1 MSPNKPVRVLT
12 ILVIFAVFTAL
23 FTSSSDPVEEPEP
36 LPLPIAEVVVTTPEE
51 AVVTET
57 TAIPVI
63 TEPAQEEISSEP
75 DYLLPHPH
83 LMGFQDAA
91 EVLLREYA
99 WGSGDTVSELQEFL
113 GVTVDGNYGGQTHQA
128 HLGVLEQAGWS
139 TENVPVAPVATTPNP
154 KCGQWWDTARAAG
167 WPEDRLPKLGRI
179 MFAESGCTHDVIS
192 RTNDFGLTQINWAA
206 HGDRLRAAGITR
218 DMLLDPYINLVQA
231 KWIADYAAKN
241 YGCWSQPWYMSGSW
255 C

>member
-99 WGSGDTVSELQEFL
+99 WGSGDTVSELQELL
-113 GVTVDGNYGGQTHQA
+113 GVTVDGNYGGQTRQA
-128 HLGVLEQAGWS
+128 HLEVLEQAGWS

-154 KCGQWWDTARAAG
+154 KC
-167 WPEDRLPKLGRI
+167 
-179 MFAESGCTHDVIS
+179 
-192 RTNDFGLTQINWAA
+192 
-206 HGDRLRAAGITR
+206 
-218 DMLLDPYINLVQA
+218 
-231 KWIADYAAKN
+231 
-241 YGCWSQPWYMSGSW
+241 WSVVGH